1 MADLKL
7 NFLGKRSV
15 KTADGNSFDSFR
27 YADGQGVSYSSYEEL
42 SDGDTVAVSTN
53 AKGYHNLAK
62 VISTL
67 TVKVLK
73 GE

>member
-1 MADLKL
+1 MASLKL
-7 NFLGKRSV
+7 NYLGKRTI
-15 KTADGNSFDSFR
+15 KTADSSFDSYR

-42 SDGDTVAVSTN
+42 ADGDTVAVSTN
-53 AKGYHNLAK
+53 AKGFNNIAK

-73 GE
+73 GD

>member
-7 NFLGKRSV
+7 NFLGKRAI
-15 KTADGNSFDSFR
+15 KTADSSFDSYR

-42 SDGDTVAVSTN
+42 RDGDTVAVSTN
-53 AKGYHNLAK
+53 SKGYNNLSK
-62 VISTL
+62 VVSTL

>member
-7 NFLGKRSV
+7 NFLGKRTV
-15 KTADGNSFDSFR
+15 KTADSSFDSYR

-53 AKGYHNLAK
+53 AKGFHNLAK